1 MLMVDKV
8 SSKIIFQLI
17 MIDGR
22 NFFDQPLKNDLR
34 THGTLERLR
43 QVKVMM
49 FIRLSLFQNILQIN
63 CNRFK

>member
-1 MLMVDKV
+1 MIMVDKV
-8 SSKIIFQLI
+8 SSKLIFQLI

-34 THGTLERLR
+34 TYGTLERLR

>member
-1 MLMVDKV
+1 MVDKV

-34 THGTLERLR
+34 TYGTLERLR

>member
-1 MLMVDKV
+1 MIMVDKV

-34 THGTLERLR
+34 TYGTLERLR